1 MKTAIKVA
9 QQLCAYLNEKTIKTE
24 CDFVLRP
31 IDKILRSSW
40 YVDKTKQCGHT
51 DCIYIK
57 IVDEYVNAF
66 FVVLEDGNIM
76 TGGNIFINDAFLS
89 FDMSLDAP
97 EFIQAN
103 SEYKLFFAVEGAIT
117 YIAQVKNYDTLCE
130 MAQYIQNAIKDE
142 HEWVMRDR

>member
-1 MKTAIKVA
+1 MKTTRKVA

-51 DCIYIK
+51 DCIYVK
-57 IVDEYVNAF
+57 VSDDTGEYVNAF

-97 EFIQAN
+97 EFIQTHR
-103 SEYKLFFAVEGAIT
+103 EYKLFFNDEEDVCIIT
-117 YIAQVKNYDTLCE
+117 SLKGVKMFYDRLPELCCE
-130 MAQYIQNAIKDE
+130 CEEYE
-142 HEWVMRDR
+142 PF